1 MRFLK
6 QSAAIISVGAGLAYA
21 PEVVQSEQSQTA
33 ERSWLSWLVSTPSDR
48 RDRSI
53 HGPVV
58 QRELELKPGRVVVWG
73 GIFGRSPRPI
83 RGIGD
88 NIVKV
93 AAGDGLGAAVDD
105 DGNVHGFAV
114 RNESD
119 VVETIKVQGRV
130 KDVVLREGAREVI
143 ILDASGRVTV
153 SKCTKEGS
161 FEPAKSLEGA
171 INRARIDKVRC
182 GRDHCVAVT
191 KRGGVFS
198 WGSANSHGQLGS
210 GDVGDSASSPHIPS
224 HVKLPDGV
232 TVGDAACGN
241 RHTILLD
248 RNGAL
253 FGMGDDHW
261 AQLGISAEPW
271 LESHE
276 KASGIVRK
284 SELVA
289 GLAGRAIAG
298 GGQHS
303 VMLVRDGTVFSFG
316 FNQWGQLGH
325 HNYSSLAPPSPM
337 ADYTIRAAAVSAGDN
352 HTCIV
357 KENGEMWCIGGNDQ
371 GQLGTG
377 TLQPSMVWKKVRL
390 GRKALKPSYIYL
402 TGNTSAAVLPV
413 DKDRDSS
420 VP

>member
-1 MRFLK
+1 MRFLR
-6 QSAAIISVGAGLAYA
+6 QSATIIGVCAGLAYA
-21 PEVVQSEQSQTA
+21 PDVVRSEQSQTA
-33 ERSWLSWLVSTPSDR
+33 EQSWLSWLVRTPSDR

-53 HGPVV
+53 HGPFV
-58 QRELELKPGRVVVWG
+58 QKELVLKPGRVVVWG
-73 GIFGRSPRPI
+73 GVFGRSPRPI
-83 RGIGD
+83 QGIGD

-93 AAGDGLGAAVDD
+93 AAGDGLGAALDC
-105 DGNVHGFAV
+105 DGKVHGFVV
-114 RNESD
+114 RSESD
-119 VVETIKVQGRV
+119 VVETIQVQGRV
-130 KDVVLREGAREVI
+130 RDVVLREGAREVI
-143 ILDASGRVTV
+143 ILDASGRVTA

-171 INRARIDKVRC
+171 INGARIDKVRC
-182 GRDHCVAVT
+182 GREHCVAVT
-191 KRGGVFS
+191 KQGGAFS
-198 WGSANSHGQLGS
+198 WGSTNSHGQLGS
-210 GDVGDSASSPHIPS
+210 RDSAMSSPHIPNN
-224 HVKLPDGV
+224 VKLPDGV

-241 RHTILLD
+241 RHTIFLD
-248 RNGAL
+248 RDGAL

-271 LESHE
+271 LNSHE
-276 KASGIVRK
+276 EASGIVRK

-325 HNYSSLAPPSPM
+325 HNYSSLAPPSPI
-337 ADYTIRAAAVSAGDN
+337 ADYTIRAAAISAGEN

-377 TLQPSMVWKKVRL
+377 NLQPSMVWKKVRL
-390 GRKALKPSYIYL
+390 GRKVLKPSYIYV

-420 VP
+420 VL